1 MILFMPALS
10 LKKKINDF
18 HNCHKNK
25 VDQNPDVISC
35 MHTVLVDNFPDWPS
49 AVLMLF
55 AKTRTFIRIKHLN
68 NEIKALD
75 AKFKLR
81 QLKQTGQ
88 FQC

>member
-1 MILFMPALS
+1 MRE
-10 LKKKINDF
+10 KKFNDF
-18 HNCHKNK
+18 HNCHAKK
-25 VDQNPDVISC
+25 VDQKPDVIC
-35 MHTVLVDNFPDWPS
+35 RMHAVLVNAFPDWPS
-49 AVLMLF
+49 EVMLLF
-55 AKTRTFIRIKHLN
+55 AKTRTFIRIRYLN